1 MSEELNYATLYV
13 QKQEQHII
21 ELTRKM
27 VDIEVKNSVLA
38 TQLKQI
44 ESQFE
49 ESQKQVEIQNK
60 LMDQAAESVKNLTV
74 TRDDLNLQIKDLE
87 GELTGCK
94 KRIDILTEKNNEL
107 AVENEQVKAR
117 LNTYMREVER
127 QKGKLTEYHVENQR
141 LKEETD
147 ELDNSF

>member
-60 LMDQAAESVKNLTV
+60 LMDQAAESVKTLTV

-127 QKGKLTEYHVENQR
+127 QKGELTEYHVENQR